1 MKRVLMMLLVA
12 VAPMLA
18 AQRPGDSTQAPPGD
32 VEGLRRQ
39 IEERFHQRVRE
50 QLGLTN
56 DQDTRLRTTQE
67 RFRARRQD
75 LLARNRGIE
84 DALDDQMRPGVAANA
99 DSVRKLMDARQA
111 LSGDRLRMEQ
121 EEDREMS
128 GYLSPVQRAQFQRMR
143 ENFMRRVQQLR
154 NERRQRGLGPMG
166 GGRRPAGPA
175 GQGEGRRGGR
185 RPPR

>member
-1 MKRVLMMLLVA
+1 MTMKRVLMMLLVA
-12 VAPMLA
+12 AAPTLA
-18 AQRPGDSTQAPPGD
+18 AQRGDSTQGPPGD

-56 DQDTRLRTTQE
+56 DQDTRLRSTQE

-75 LLARNRGIE
+75 LMARNRGIE

-111 LSGDRLRMEQ
+111 LNGDRVRMEQ
-121 EEDREMS
+121 EEDREMA

-154 NERRQRGLGPMG
+154 NERRQRGLGPRG
-166 GGRRPAGPA
+166 PGGRP
-175 GQGEGRRGGR
+175 GGR